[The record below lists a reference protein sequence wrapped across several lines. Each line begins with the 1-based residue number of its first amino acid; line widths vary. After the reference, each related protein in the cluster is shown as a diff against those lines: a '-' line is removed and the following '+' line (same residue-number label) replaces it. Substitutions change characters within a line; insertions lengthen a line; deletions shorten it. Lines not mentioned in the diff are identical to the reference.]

1 MEAKTY
7 EEFIDMSYSPVNI
20 GSEILFEGVPYT
32 LIQYGIREAPT
43 YSYANQMN
51 EQFPRTPQWTIQ
63 LKERTL
69 TITNLI

>member
-7 EEFIDMSYSPVNI
+7 EEFITMSYSPTNI
-20 GSEILFEGVPYT
+20 GSEIHFEGVTYT

-43 YSYANQMN
+43 YSYANQMH
-51 EQFPRTPQWTIQ
+51 ELFPRTPQWTIQ

-69 TITNLI
+69 TITNIC

>member
-1 MEAKTY
+1 MEATTY
-7 EEFIDMSYSPVNI
+7 EEFITMSYTPTNI
-20 GSEILFEGVPYT
+20 GSTILFEGVVYT